1 MAQTDLAVRIATI
14 FDEAGI
20 KKADKAVNKL
30 QKSTSKLG
38 KALGVSLGV
47 AAIAQF
53 GRAAVKA
60 FSEDEKSTAKLTSA
74 VRNLGLAFEQ
84 TNINTFITGLEKSA
98 SIADEV
104 LRPAFQ
110 ALLTTTGS
118 VTEAQK
124 LLTTAIDASRGTG
137 YDLATVA
144 GDLSKAYVGN
154 TKGLQKYYLGLSKA
168 QLASMS
174 FEEIQAK
181 INKTFEGANKA
192 YLNTAAGKLE
202 AISIA
207 TGNFSE
213 TVGGALVQALIVA
226 TGSGGVEGLVTKIDK
241 LALATVN
248 AINEFEKFSFIT
260 KYLFDP
266 KNILK
271 GSKEYL
277 QALNAFTSKQQMA
290 GAKAYDPLNNSLT
303 GFKVDQKA
311 AADAKKAADLQA
323 KLLKQSLAAQKALTT
338 EQKKQAALK
347 KAGTVFD
354 LEQIQIVAALK
365 GKLSEDDK
373 IRLQAQLALLNGNAD
388 LATKLTNQILAA
400 QDSTGNLA
408 RFLST
413 LPNAKNPFE
422 YLDAYLSYLAG
433 KAAAVLTGTT
443 APNVPSTT
451 ASAAAMPTASE
462 MAASGSFSQLVSQGA
477 GASGGFSPVVAAA
490 MAPVINVTVQG
501 NVIREQEL
509 INQVLAGAQLSSLS
523 GSPSQIGRIAGMFS

>member
-38 KALGVSLGV
+38 RALGLSLSAV
-47 AAIAQF
+47 AIAQF

-60 FSEDEKSTAKLTSA
+60 FTEDQIATTKLTNA

-84 TNINTFITGLEKSA
+84 TNIDTFISGLEKSA
-98 SIADEV
+98 VIADDI

-124 LLTTAIDASRGTG
+124 LLKTAIDASRGSG

-144 GDLSKAYVGN
+144 SDLSKAYVGN

-192 YLNTAAGKLE
+192 YLNTAAGKME
-202 AISIA
+202 ALSLA
-207 TGNFSE
+207 TGNFTE
-213 TVGGALVQALIVA
+213 TVGGALINALITA
-226 TGSGGVEGLVTKIDK
+226 TGSNGVEGLVLKIDT
-241 LALATVN
+241 LATKVSDTIGKLEVLAFSLKYAFN
-248 AINEFEKFSFIT
+248 PKNVFKGSEEYKKALNEFTSS
-260 KYLFDP
+260 LQMRGV
-266 KNILK
+266 K
-271 GSKEYL
+271 G
-277 QALNAFTSKQQMA
+277 F
-290 GAKAYDPLNNSLT
+290 DPLNNALT
-303 GFKVDQKA
+303 GYKVDQKA
-311 AADAKKAADLQA
+311 AADAKKAAALQA
-323 KLLKQSLAAQKALTT
+323 KLLKQSLDNQKKLTA

-354 LEQIQIVAALK
+354 LEQIQLVAALK
-365 GKLSEDDK
+365 GKLSENEK
-373 IRLQAQLALLNGNAD
+373 LRVEAQLALLNGNEAV
-388 LATKLTNQILAA
+388 ATKLTNQILAA
-400 QDSTGNLA
+400 QDASGNLA
-408 RFLST
+408 KFLT
-413 LPNAKNPFE
+413 ALPNAKNPFE

-433 KAAAVLTGTT
+433 KAAALLTNQPVPSAPSGGNTT
-443 APNVPSTT
+443 VPTVPSTNVPT
-451 ASAAAMPTASE
+451 MPSDGMITYNPNT
-462 MAASGSFSQLVSQGA
+462 GLNYNPNA
-477 GASGGFSPVVAAA
+477 GATVVNN
-490 MAPVINVTVQG
+490 ITVQG

-509 INQVLAGAQLSSLS
+509 INQVLAGTQLSSLS
-523 GSPSQIGRIAGMFS
+523 GSPSQIGRIAGMFG